1 MPIDCCT
8 LSYMTLPDYPIDHC
22 ELAVQMVTTA
32 FVLSR
37 ASTAFLMYF
46 RLCAVYNMNT
56 FVVLFFGFTWL
67 SVIGGAAATF
77 SGMKPAYIGN
87 TKYCTCAVNHPYV
100 IATSVIDCINDTLIL
115 LAIMYKLGK
124 ADIRR
129 TPVSQLS
136 SAWKPTGHLQG
147 FIRAFLQD
155 SQIYYA

>member
-1 MPIDCCT
+1 MPIDRCT
-8 LSYMTLPDYPIDHC
+8 PLYMTFPDFEIDHC
-22 ELAVQMVTTA
+22 EIAVQIVTTS

-46 RLCAVYNMNT
+46 RMCAVYSMNI

-67 SVIGGAAATF
+67 SVIGGAATTYG
-77 SGMKPAYIGN
+77 GMKSAYIGN

-100 IATSVIDCINDTLIL
+100 ITTSVIDCINDTLIL
-115 LAIMYKLGK
+115 LAIMYKLGTTG
-124 ADIRR
+124 IRR
-129 TPVSQLS
+129 TPDSQLS

-147 FIRAFLQD
+147 FVRAFLQD